1 MAEMVDVSG
10 KKDVKRRAVAKGE
23 IVLKQATLTAIK
35 AGRIAKG
42 DALAA
47 AEVAAL
53 QAIKKVW
60 EVLPHTHQIPITS
73 AGVNL
78 AVGDGFVSATVAV
91 EATYKTGVEM
101 EALYGVS
108 VALLTVWDMVKS
120 LEKDE
125 GGQYP
130 TTKIRDIRIV
140 SKVKGDG

>member
-1 MAEMVDVSG
+1 MAQMVDVGG
-10 KKDVKRRAVAKGE
+10 KKDVKRKAVATGE
-23 IVLKQATLTAIK
+23 IVLKPATLTAIK

-42 DALAA
+42 DTLAA

-78 AVGDGFVSATVAV
+78 KVGDGVVSATVTV

-125 GGQYP
+125 AGQYP
-130 TTKIRDIRIV
+130 GTKIRDIRIV

>member
-1 MAEMVDVSG
+1 MARMVDVGG
-10 KKDVKRRAVAKGE
+10 KKDVKRKAVATGE
-23 IVLKQATLTAIK
+23 IVLRQATLTAIE

-42 DALAA
+42 DALAS

-78 AVGDGFVSATVAV
+78 KVGDGFVSATVTV

-125 GGQYP
+125 AGQYP
-130 TTKIRDIRIV
+130 GTKIRDIRLV

>member
-1 MAEMVDVSG
+1 MVDVG
-10 KKDVKRRAVAKGE
+10 EKKDVKRKAVATGE
-23 IVLKQATLTAIK
+23 IILKPATLTAIK
-35 AGRIAKG
+35 AGQVVKG

-60 EVLPHTHQIPITS
+60 EVLPLTHQIPITS

-78 AVGDGFVSATVAV
+78 KVGDGVVSATVTV

-130 TTKIRDIRIV
+130 GTKIRDIRVV

>member
-1 MAEMVDVSG
+1 MAQMVDVG
-10 KKDVKRRAVAKGE
+10 DKKDVRRRAIATGE
-23 IVLKQATLTAIK
+23 IALRPATLTAIK
-35 AGRIAKG
+35 AGRVAKG
-42 DALAA
+42 DTLVAS
-47 AEVAAL
+47 EVAAL

-73 AGVNL
+73 ARVNL
-78 AVGDGFVSATVAV
+78 KVGDGFVSATVTV

-125 GGQYP
+125 NGQYP
-130 TTKIRDIRIV
+130 GTKIREIRLL

>member
-1 MAEMVDVSG
+1 MARMVDIGG
-10 KKDVKRRAVAKGE
+10 KKDVKRKAVATGE
-23 IVLKQATLTAIK
+23 IVLKPATLTAIK

-42 DALAA
+42 DALVA

-78 AVGDGFVSATVAV
+78 KVGDGVVSATVTV

-125 GGQYP
+125 NGQYP
-130 TTKIRDIRIV
+130 GTKIREIRLV

>member
-1 MAEMVDVSG
+1 MVDVGG
-10 KKDVKRRAVAKGE
+10 KKDVKRKAVATGE
-23 IVLKQATLTAIK
+23 IVLKPATLTAIR

-78 AVGDGFVSATVAV
+78 KVGDGVVSATVTV

-125 GGQYP
+125 AGQYP
-130 TTKIRDIRIV
+130 GTKIRDIRIV

>member
-1 MAEMVDVSG
+1 LARMVDVGG
-10 KKDVKRRAVAKGE
+10 KKDVRRRAVASGE
-23 IVLKQATLTAIK
+23 IVLKSATLRAIA
-35 AGRIAKG
+35 AGKLPKG
-42 DALAA
+42 DALGA

-53 QAIKKVW
+53 QAIKRTW
-60 EVLPHTHQIPITS
+60 EVLPHCHQIPITS
-73 AGVNL
+73 ASVKLELGRGRVT
-78 AVGDGFVSATVAV
+78 ARVEV

-130 TTKIRDIRIV
+130 ITRIKNVRVV
-140 SKVKGDG
+140 SKVKGNG

>member
-1 MAEMVDVSG
+1 MARMVDVGG
-10 KKDVKRRAVAKGE
+10 KKDVKRKAVATGE
-23 IVLKQATLTAIK
+23 IVLKPATLTAIK

-42 DALAA
+42 DTLAA

-53 QAIKKVW
+53 QVIKKVW

-78 AVGDGFVSATVAV
+78 KVGDGVVSATVTV

-108 VALLTVWDMVKS
+108 VALLTVWDMAKS

-125 GGQYP
+125 DGQYP
-130 TTKIRDIRIV
+130 GTKIRDIRIV

>member
-1 MAEMVDVSG
+1 MARMVDVGG
-10 KKDVKRRAVAKGE
+10 KKDVKRKAVATGE
-23 IVLKQATLTAIK
+23 IVLKPATLTAIK
-35 AGRIAKG
+35 AGQIAKG
-42 DALAA
+42 DTLAA

-78 AVGDGFVSATVAV
+78 KVGDGAVSATVTV

-125 GGQYP
+125 NGQYP
-130 TTKIRDIRIV
+130 GTRIREIRLV